1 MVRVN
6 VVLTKQ
12 IVEQLDVIA
21 RQEHKNRSEVLRE
34 AATAK
39 IEEYRRTLAEKAI
52 KERRQGAAA
61 VQDRLREKIGDW
73 DGTEQIRDW
82 RDRLK

>member
-1 MVRVN
+1 MIRVN
-6 VVLTKQ
+6 VVLTEELL
-12 IVEQLDVIA
+12 EQLDLIA

-39 IEEYRRTLAEKAI
+39 IEEYRRSLAEKELRE
-52 KERRQGAAA
+52 KRQRAAE
-61 VQDRLREKIGDW
+61 VQDRLRERIGDW
-73 DGTEQIRDW
+73 DGTAQIRDS